1 MERIVECGGITVY
14 DDFAHH
20 PTAFET
26 TIAGLRRRVG
36 EARIVA
42 VFEPRSNTMKLGTM
56 QALLASS
63 LTGADAV
70 FCYAKG
76 LGWEP
81 AGTLAPL
88 GARAFVFHE
97 IEPMV
102 ESLAA
107 MLRPGDHVLVM
118 SNGGF
123 GDVHAKLLERL
134 EQARRDAA

>member
-1 MERIVECGGITVY
+1 
-14 DDFAHH
+14 
-20 PTAFET
+20 
-26 TIAGLRRRVG
+26 LRRRAGGDRV
-36 EARIVA
+36 VA

-63 LTGADAV
+63 LTAADVV

-81 AGTLAPL
+81 SAALAPL
-88 GARAFVFHE
+88 GARAFVFHDLD
-97 IEPMV
+97 PMV
-102 ESLAA
+102 ESLAG

-123 GDVHAKLLERL
+123 GNLHAKLLARL
-134 EQARRDAA
+134 AAAQRDAA